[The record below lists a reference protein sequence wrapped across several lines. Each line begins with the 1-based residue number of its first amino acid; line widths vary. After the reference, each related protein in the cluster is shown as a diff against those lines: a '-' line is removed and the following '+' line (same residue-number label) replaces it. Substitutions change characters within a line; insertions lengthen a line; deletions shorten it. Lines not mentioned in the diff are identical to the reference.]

1 MTRLIDADKL
11 CEEFKDRQRAALRWK
26 ERSILEGD
34 EERSIRADATLAFL
48 SEVKLTIDNAPTV
61 DTDLSKYSDKLWKA
75 AYERGKNER
84 PHGEW
89 IKGREISREMIYD
102 KILHIDY
109 ENFTCSNCGLVLDNL
124 LYHVDGSPFYKFCPN
139 CGADMRGEENV

>member
-1 MTRLIDADKL
+1 MKLIIDIPDDAYKRLKDYREFDVRTIMYAIDN
-11 CEEFKDRQRAALRWK
+11 
-26 ERSILEGD
+26 G
-34 EERSIRADATLAFL
+34 EERS
-48 SEVKLTIDNAPTV
+48 P
-61 DTDLSKYSDKLWKA
+61 
-75 AYERGKNER
+75 
-84 PHGEW
+84 GEW

-139 CGADMRGEENV
+139 CGAEMFKEGKEE